1 MKFLFGGSPAGKGF
15 IISQVSH
22 TVSALLCLCSWIFF
36 LPCGKGPKY
45 LHCPPIGIRTSLSVN
60 TLLICGTISFI
71 GFLWLTKGLNSF
83 LKNIYWRIVDLQ
95 CCVHFCYTA
104 MWISSMYIYIYPL
117 FLGFPSHLGHHRAL
131 GRRRQWHPTPVLLPG
146 KSHGRRSLIGGSP
159 WGSHRVGHD

>member
-1 MKFLFGGSPAGKGF
+1 MTFLFGGSPAGKGF

-36 LPCGKGPKY
+36 LQWGKGPEY

-83 LKNIYWRIVDLQ
+83 LKKILTYSWLTMLCSFLLYSKVIQLYLDIY
-95 CCVHFCYTA
+95 
-104 MWISSMYIYIYPL
+104 MYIFLKYSSPL
-117 FLGFPSHLGHHRAL
+117 WILNIVPCVI
-131 GRRRQWHPTPVLLPG
+131 Q
-146 KSHGRRSLIGGSP
+146 
-159 WGSHRVGHD
+159 